1 MLFHQNIAST
11 NANMS
16 VAALYAN
23 LPYTSKMIQRITLA
37 SEDRNYQ
44 PRSYSLIWLHI
55 LLLKIGIDRS
65 YIGHHDSSFIEAA
78 NKVFMKLL
86 KDANPNVRQTAKE
99 CYWCFTRVFPED
111 AERLLKRLEPN
122 IVRALERSQR
132 ESGGSGIA
140 PIRTLSSRP
149 SRPSLKEAILEKNKE
164 LRQRRPPSRNSGEQ
178 STK

>member
-1 MLFHQNIAST
+1 
-11 NANMS
+11 
-16 VAALYAN
+16 
-23 LPYTSKMIQRITLA
+23 MIQRITLA

-132 ESGGSGIA
+132 KWRVRNCTHQNPQQS
-140 PIRTLSSRP
+140 PIS
-149 SRPSLKEAILEKNKE
+149 AILERGYIRE
-164 LRQRRPPSRNSGEQ
+164 E
-178 STK
+178 

>member
-1 MLFHQNIAST
+1 
-11 NANMS
+11 MS

-86 KDANPNVRQTAKE
+86 KDANLMLDKQPKNAIGVS
-99 CYWCFTRVFPED
+99 
-111 AERLLKRLEPN
+111 LEF
-122 IVRALERSQR
+122 
-132 ESGGSGIA
+132 
-140 PIRTLSSRP
+140 
-149 SRPSLKEAILEKNKE
+149 SLKTQKDF
-164 LRQRRPPSRNSGEQ
+164 
-178 STK
+178 